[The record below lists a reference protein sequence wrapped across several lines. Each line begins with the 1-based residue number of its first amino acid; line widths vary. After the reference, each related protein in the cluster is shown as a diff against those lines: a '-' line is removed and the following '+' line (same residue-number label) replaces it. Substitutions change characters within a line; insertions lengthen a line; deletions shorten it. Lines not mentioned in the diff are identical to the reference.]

1 MPVLMSVTTNVKT
14 EYWFHVSD
22 QQDIPVFGPQNCD
35 KKNGR
40 RNLFLQPPH
49 LN

>member
-1 MPVLMSVTTNVKT
+1 MSVTTNVKT

-35 KKNGR
+35 KKTAAEICFYSR
-40 RNLFLQPPH
+40 PT
-49 LN
+49 